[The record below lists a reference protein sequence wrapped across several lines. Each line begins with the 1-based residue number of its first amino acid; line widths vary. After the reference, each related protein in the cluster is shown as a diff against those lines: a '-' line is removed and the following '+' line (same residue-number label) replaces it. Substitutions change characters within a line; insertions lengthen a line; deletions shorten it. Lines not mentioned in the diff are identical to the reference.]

1 MILLLVAASVVG
13 LAAALV
19 MPHSGP
25 SAAVRNRVEAFIGS
39 RRRPS
44 LRAFSGVTN
53 CVLCTSVHLGAA
65 AAVLLLYPLGWPA
78 VLIPGLAAL
87 IAVAV
92 RPLIGTEWW
101 ARRRLWPDD

>member
-1 MILLLVAASVVG
+1 MILLLIAASVVG
-13 LAAALV
+13 LASALV
-19 MPHSGP
+19 MPPSGP
-25 SAAVRNRVEAFIGS
+25 SAAVRDRVEAFIAS

-44 LRAFSGVTN
+44 LVAFSGVTA

-87 IAVAV
+87 IAVGV
-92 RPLIGTEWW
+92 RPLVGAEWW
-101 ARRRLWPDD
+101 ARRRMWPDD